1 MNWIRRLTGRIRYDG
16 TETDDPPSAEEES
29 TLQALEKRLGY
40 RFRNLSLLR
49 RATTHPSLAEDRR
62 GCEDNQ
68 RLEFLGDSILG
79 AILAEKL
86 FRIFPEDNEGILT
99 KGRSVLARGDYL
111 SKLARDLGIHNTMRM
126 SRAEIRDGGNER
138 DSTLEDAI
146 EAIVGAIYL
155 DSGMQATRKTVLS
168 WYGDMEETLSEAMED
183 YNPKGRLQEIAQALH
198 GPDQIQYLIDREEGP
213 SHRKRYSVS
222 VEVAERKLGSGSGRS
237 KKEAEEEAARKA
249 LQSIS
254 RKRKKRTN
262 AQADRGKKTKARSD
276 ASKSRSS

>member
-1 MNWIRRLTGRIRYDG
+1 MNWIRKLTGRIRYEG
-16 TETDDPPSAEEES
+16 TETDDHPDAKEES
-29 TLQALEKRLGY
+29 ALQALEKRLGY

-49 RATTHPSLAEDRR
+49 RATTHPSLGEDRS

-86 FRIFPEDNEGILT
+86 FRIFPEGNEGMLS

-111 SKLARDLGIHNTMRM
+111 SKLARTLGVHETMRM

-138 DSTLEDAI
+138 DSTLEDGI

-155 DSGMQATRKTVLS
+155 DAGMQATRKTVLS
-168 WYGDMEETLSEAMED
+168 WYGNMEETLSEAMED
-183 YNPKGRLQEIAQALH
+183 YNPKGRLQEISQALH
-198 GPDQIQYLIDREEGP
+198 GPDQIRYLIDREEGP

-237 KKEAEEEAARKA
+237 KKEAQEEAARKA
-249 LQSIS
+249 LRFIS
-254 RKRKKRTN
+254 RKRKKKNQREI
-262 AQADRGKKTKARSD
+262 
-276 ASKSRSS
+276 ASRQKNENQK

>member
-1 MNWIRRLTGRIRYDG
+1 
-16 TETDDPPSAEEES
+16 
-29 TLQALEKRLGY
+29 
-40 RFRNLSLLR
+40 
-49 RATTHPSLAEDRR
+49 
-62 GCEDNQ
+62 
-68 RLEFLGDSILG
+68 
-79 AILAEKL
+79 
-86 FRIFPEDNEGILT
+86 
-99 KGRSVLARGDYL
+99 
-111 SKLARDLGIHNTMRM
+111 M

-168 WYGDMEETLSEAMED
+168 WYGDMEETLSAAMED

-198 GPDQIQYLIDREEGP
+198 GPDQIRYLIDREEGP

-222 VEVAERKLGSGSGRS
+222 VEVAERKLGSGFGRS

-254 RKRKKRTN
+254 RKRKKTN
-262 AQADRGKKTKARSD
+262 KRASGPRQKNESTK
-276 ASKSRSS
+276 

>member
-1 MNWIRRLTGRIRYDG
+1 VNWIRRLTGRIRYDG

-29 TLQALEKRLGY
+29 VLQALEKRLGY

-111 SKLARDLGIHNTMRM
+111 SKLARDLGIHDTMRM

-155 DSGMQATRKTVLS
+155 ASGMQATRKTVLS
-168 WYGDMEETLSEAMED
+168 WYGDMEETLSAAMED

-198 GPDQIQYLIDREEGP
+198 GPDQVRYLIDREEGP

-254 RKRKKRTN
+254 RKRKKTN
-262 AQADRGKKTKARSD
+262 KRATGSRQKNESKK
-276 ASKSRSS
+276 